1 MKKRKT
7 FILFIILSFVFA
19 FSSCVY
25 TFGDNTG
32 TSGGTNDVTNKI
44 TNEITNKVV
53 NVEEITITDINDAL
67 VTAIEKVEEAVI
79 GVTLKQITT
88 LNNGTTSEDSVQMGS
103 GVIYKV
109 EEIKNEEGTIT
120 NFKYYAITN
129 RHVVLADNPGNYQL
143 YAYLG
148 YDDKEIKATLIG
160 YDEKVDIAA
169 FTFEFSKYIQPV
181 EFADSKTLRKGSLV
195 FAMGNPYGYEYYGSA
210 TMGIISNTE
219 RFVSSDTDGD
229 EVTDFYCEYIQH
241 DASINSGNSGGG
253 LFTLDGKLIGINTMK
268 LVNETIENMGF
279 AIPAN
284 TVKTIVTEFIEV
296 GKAIVRPKLG
306 VTIINVKEMTP
317 AVIEYNN
324 LLPIPNIY
332 EGNDPYGFYV
342 TNITVGSTMDNSGI
356 EISDIILQVGDVK
369 LTQMYVLSAKLNSLV
384 DFQVGDQVEV
394 LFYDRSEN
402 QIKTTTVTLKK

>member
-129 RHVVLADNPGNYQL
+129 RHVVLAVNPGNYQL
-143 YAYLG
+143 YAYLWG
-148 YDDKEIKATLIG
+148 VEIR
-160 YDEKVDIAA
+160 V
-169 FTFEFSKYIQPV
+169 P
-181 EFADSKTLRKGSLV
+181 
-195 FAMGNPYGYEYYGSA
+195 
-210 TMGIISNTE
+210 
-219 RFVSSDTDGD
+219 
-229 EVTDFYCEYIQH
+229 
-241 DASINSGNSGGG
+241 
-253 LFTLDGKLIGINTMK
+253 
-268 LVNETIENMGF
+268 
-279 AIPAN
+279 
-284 TVKTIVTEFIEV
+284 
-296 GKAIVRPKLG
+296 
-306 VTIINVKEMTP
+306 
-317 AVIEYNN
+317 
-324 LLPIPNIY
+324 
-332 EGNDPYGFYV
+332 
-342 TNITVGSTMDNSGI
+342 
-356 EISDIILQVGDVK
+356 
-369 LTQMYVLSAKLNSLV
+369 
-384 DFQVGDQVEV
+384 
-394 LFYDRSEN
+394 
-402 QIKTTTVTLKK
+402 LKC